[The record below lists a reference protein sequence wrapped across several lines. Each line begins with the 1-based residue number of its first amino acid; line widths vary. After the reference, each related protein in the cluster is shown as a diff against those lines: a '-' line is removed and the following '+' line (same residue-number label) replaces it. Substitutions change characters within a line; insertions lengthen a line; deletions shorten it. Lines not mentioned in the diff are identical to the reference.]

1 MIFKTDS
8 ASRLIKQC
16 KKQNR
21 KAQLEVYQ
29 KYSLSMFHV
38 ANRVVQNTAVAEE
51 VMQDAF
57 ISAFEKINLFDE
69 SKGVF
74 GAWLKRIVI
83 NASINY
89 LRKEKDIHFKRLDE
103 IGEVVYEENCNEE
116 SFSQEDYKRF
126 KTTFTT
132 LKENYQVVLTLHYME
147 GYDLQEIGEILNISY
162 ANTRTMLT
170 RAKQSL
176 KKKIE
181 A

>member
-1 MIFKTDS
+1 MIFKTNP
-8 ASRLIKQC
+8 ANRLIQKC

-21 KAQLEVYQ
+21 KAQLELYQ
-29 KYSLSMFHV
+29 KYCTSMFHV
-38 ANRVVQNTAVAEE
+38 TNRILNHSEASEE

-57 ISAFEKINLFDE
+57 ISAFEKINQFDE

-83 NASINY
+83 NKAISY
-89 LRKEKDIHFKRLDE
+89 LRKEKDVQFKRLEDINE
-103 IGEVVYEENCNEE
+103 MIYEEDVDHDFITSDEYHQFKDM
-116 SFSQEDYKRF
+116 FSK
-126 KTTFTT
+126 

-162 ANTRTMLT
+162 SNTRTMLT

>member
-8 ASRLIKQC
+8 AHRLIRKC

-29 KYSLSMFHV
+29 KYCTSMFHV
-38 ANRVVQNTAVAEE
+38 ANRIVNHTETAEE

-57 ISAFEKINLFDE
+57 ISAFEKIDQFDE
-69 SKGVF
+69 TKGVF

-83 NASINY
+83 NKSISY
-89 LRKEKDIHFKRLDE
+89 LRKEKDIQFKRLED
-103 IGEVVYEENCNEE
+103 ISEVVDDDEPNLELISSDEYEQ
-116 SFSQEDYKRF
+116 FKR
-126 KTTFTT
+126 TFGK

-176 KKKIE
+176 KKKVE

>member
-1 MIFKTDS
+1 VIFKTNS
-8 ASRLIKQC
+8 ANRLIQKC

-29 KYSLSMFHV
+29 KYCTSMFHV
-38 ANRVVQNTAVAEE
+38 SNRILNHSEAAEE

-57 ISAFEKINLFDE
+57 ISAFEKIDQYDE
-69 SKGVF
+69 TKGVF
-74 GAWLKRIVI
+74 GAWLKRIVV
-83 NASINY
+83 NKSISY
-89 LRKEKDIHFKRLDE
+89 LRKEKDVQFKRLDDINE
-103 IGEVVYEENCNEE
+103 IVYEEDSTLEIVSTE
-116 SFSQEDYKRF
+116 TYEHF
-126 KTTFTT
+126 KKTFEL

-181 A
+181 V

>member
-8 ASRLIKQC
+8 TNRLIKKC

-29 KYSLSMFHV
+29 KYSQSMFHV
-38 ANRVVQNTAVAEE
+38 ANRIVQNSALAEE

-57 ISAFEKINLFDE
+57 ITAFEKINLFDE

-83 NASINY
+83 NTGINY
-89 LRKEKDIHFKRLDE
+89 LRKEKDIHFKRLEDVGE
-103 IGEVVYEENCNEE
+103 IVEEEDCDNGPISNEE
-116 SFSQEDYKRF
+116 YQQF
-126 KTTFTT
+126 KNTFKE

-147 GYDLQEIGEILNISY
+147 GYDLQEIGEILDISY

-176 KKKIE
+176 KKKINV
-181 A
+181 

>member
-8 ASRLIKQC
+8 TNRLIKKC
-16 KKQNR
+16 KKQSKR
-21 KAQLEVYQ
+21 AQLEVYQ
-29 KYSLSMFHV
+29 KYSKSMFHV
-38 ANRVVQNTAVAEE
+38 AIRIVNDSEVAEE

-57 ISAFEKINLFDE
+57 ITAFEKIDLFDE
-69 SKGVF
+69 TKGIF

-83 NASINY
+83 NKSISY
-89 LRKEKDIHFKRLDE
+89 LRKEKDIYFKRIDD
-103 IGEVVYEENCNEE
+103 INEVIYEEDTVNEIVTTDE
-116 SFSQEDYKRF
+116 YNQF
-126 KTTFTT
+126 KEMFGK
-132 LKENYQVVLTLHYME
+132 LKENYKVVLTLHYME
-147 GYDLQEIGEILNISY
+147 GYDLKEISEILHISY

>member
-1 MIFKTDS
+1 MIFKTDK
-8 ASRLIKQC
+8 ASRLIYKC

-29 KYSLSMFHV
+29 KYCKSMFYV
-38 ANRVVQNTAVAEE
+38 ANRIVHNVEIAEE

-57 ISAFEKINLFDE
+57 VSAFDKIDLFDD
-69 SKGVF
+69 SKGSF

-83 NASINY
+83 NKAINF
-89 LRKEKDIHFKRLDE
+89 LRTEKDIEFKRLEE
-103 IGEVVYEENCNEE
+103 ISEIPEEADVE
-116 SFSQEDYKRF
+116 SFVVSQNEYHLF
-126 KTTFTT
+126 KQTFNA
-132 LKENYQVVLTLHYME
+132 LKENYKVVLTLHYME
-147 GYDLQEIGEILNISY
+147 GYDLKEVAEILDISY

-176 KKKIE
+176 KRKIE